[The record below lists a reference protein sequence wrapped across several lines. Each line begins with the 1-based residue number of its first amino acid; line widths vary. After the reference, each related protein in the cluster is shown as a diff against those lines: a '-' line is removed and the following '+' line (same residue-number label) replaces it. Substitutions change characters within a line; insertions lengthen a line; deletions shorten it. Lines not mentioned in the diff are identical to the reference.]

1 MSYLRFS
8 YSIDW
13 QTNKSTPPRPTQI
26 IMPLQ
31 PEALELLSRI
41 ARSLESQ
48 NGALPP
54 EMGLIDLPKTQYLYV
69 GRQEDKADPSC
80 WYRWKD
86 ERASPVSATAL
97 RGELVDIQ
105 INKTTFKG
113 KDSIKLDLYMKC
125 HSQQYCVRSGID
137 TMFSRSVLLAL
148 NEIEDINAAN
158 PIVIGVRASK
168 EDENIVFGSVLIG
181 QQPIKALWDKD
192 ADMMQL
198 AHHLIQKF
206 GFGQAEEVLYVATKQ
221 AVPIPR
227 KQLET
232 AFFNVFN
239 QLQRHGV
246 NKEQLIG
253 CAKSLFPYFTTTPEM
268 PDEDFGK
275 LIAHLESWAQS
286 LPIHY

>member
-1 MSYLRFS
+1 
-8 YSIDW
+8 
-13 QTNKSTPPRPTQI
+13 
-26 IMPLQ
+26 MPLQ
-31 PEALELLSRI
+31 PEALELLTRI

-69 GRQEDKADPSC
+69 GRQEDKTDPSC

-86 ERASPVSATAL
+86 ERASPVSATGL

-105 INKTTFKG
+105 TNKTTFKG

-137 TMFSRSVLLAL
+137 TMFSRGVLLAL
-148 NEIEDINAAN
+148 NEIEDISTAN

-198 AHHLIQKF
+198 ANKLIQKF
-206 GFGQAEEVLYVATKQ
+206 GFTATNTELVGSAQ
-221 AVPIPR
+221 NVPTAPRVVPR
-227 KQLET
+227 KELET
-232 AFFNVFN
+232 AFFNVYN
-239 QLQRHGV
+239 SLQRHGV
-246 NKEQLIG
+246 NKEQLVG
-253 CAKSLFPYFTTTPEM
+253 CAKGLFPYFTSTPEM

-286 LPIHY
+286 F